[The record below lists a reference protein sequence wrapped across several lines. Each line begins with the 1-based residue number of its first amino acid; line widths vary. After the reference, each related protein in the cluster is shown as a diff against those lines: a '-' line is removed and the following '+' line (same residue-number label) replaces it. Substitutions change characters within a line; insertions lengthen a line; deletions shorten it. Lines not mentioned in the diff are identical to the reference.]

1 MRIIGGS
8 HAGLRLQPPTS
19 LPVRPTTDMAKEAL
33 FNVLQHRIDFDG
45 VDVLDL
51 CAGTGNVTFEIASRG
66 AGRITAVDIHFKCI
80 QYINSTA
87 RKLDLVSVK
96 GVRADVL
103 KFIASCKDPFDFIFA
118 DPPYEMPQLPDIPRR
133 IFDGG
138 LLKPGGWLV
147 LEHATTRK
155 IPAYTQLVETRK
167 YGYSSFS
174 FYQYERNGNQQLEN
188 DK

>member
-8 HAGLRLQPPTS
+8 HAGIRLQPPTG

-33 FNVLQHRIDFDG
+33 FNTLQHRIDFDG
-45 VDVLDL
+45 IQALDL
-51 CAGTGNVTFEIASRG
+51 CAGTGNVTLEIASRG
-66 AGRITAVDIHFKCI
+66 AAHITAVDIHSKCI
-80 QYINSTA
+80 QYINATA
-87 RKLDLVSVK
+87 KRLEMAAVK
-96 GVRADVL
+96 GIRADVL
-103 KFIASCKDPFDFIFA
+103 KFIASCKDKFDFIFV
-118 DPPYEMPQLPDIPRR
+118 DPPFEMPQLPDIPRR

-155 IPAYTQLVETRK
+155 IPAHAGLAETRK

-174 FYQYERNGNQQLEN
+174 FYQYEPNGRQQLEN
-188 DK
+188 DT

>member
-174 FYQYERNGNQQLEN
+174 FYHERNGNQQLEN

>member
-33 FNVLQHRIDFDG
+33 FNVLQHRIDFAG
-45 VDVLDL
+45 SQVLDL

-66 AGRITAVDIHFKCI
+66 AARITAVDIHFKCI
-80 QYINSTA
+80 QYINATA
-87 RKLDLVSVK
+87 KKLELAAVK
-96 GVRADVL
+96 GIRADVL
-103 KFIASCKDPFDFIFA
+103 KFMASCKDQFDFIFV

-133 IFDGG
+133 IFDSG

-155 IPAYTQLVETRK
+155 IPLHSSLVETRK

-174 FYQYERNGNQQLEN
+174 FYQYEPSGNQ
-188 DK
+188 

>member
-1 MRIIGGS
+1 MGKRPGTRRYAATPTPLFFTVWVIPMRIIGGS

-118 DPPYEMPQLPDIPRR
+118 DPPDR
-133 IFDGG
+133 
-138 LLKPGGWLV
+138 KS
-147 LEHATTRK
+147 TR
-155 IPAYTQLVETRK
+155 LN
-167 YGYSSFS
+167 SS
-174 FYQYERNGNQQLEN
+174 
-188 DK
+188 